1 MGEKDLDYTGIM
13 PDNQNKQSVFAFL
26 KYPVFRVSVLL
37 TIGFLLLCPG
47 AFAHMPD
54 GSGASEAPEVDLGA
68 LTILDGDKEIEISLD
83 NVAEYH
89 GLMTNSEP
97 DACTCCICMFRAAKA
112 GLAELFGDEI
122 PERSDIGITSYL
134 PSPGSVQTA
143 MLITGTGPK
152 LECEDQGQFRLL
164 YLNETEIEDLSNPSL
179 KSASADNS
187 IDNYRFIFTRISTG
201 ESVEISVSGE
211 MFPADYFEL
220 RKKVQ
225 IKMTATEDEKNLFST
240 EWSDTRNK
248 FLECQDWEIFNEA
261 GEPEEEPDE
270 EPDVVG
276 GAAFLAFLI
285 CMLVVFAVFARR

>member
-13 PDNQNKQSVFAFL
+13 PDNQDKQSVFAFL

-37 TIGFLLLCPG
+37 IIGFLILCPG

-68 LTILDGDKEIEISLD
+68 ITILDGDEEIEISLD
-83 NVAEYH
+83 DVAEYH

-97 DACTCCICMFRAAKA
+97 DACTCCICMFRAAKV
-112 GLAELFGDEI
+112 GLGELYGDEI

-134 PSPGSVQTA
+134 PSPGSVHTA

-152 LECEDQGQFRLL
+152 LKCEDRGQFKLL
-164 YLNETEIEDLSNPSL
+164 YLNDTRIEDLSNPNL
-179 KSASADNS
+179 KSASEDNS
-187 IDNYRFIFTRISTG
+187 AENYHFIFTRLSTG
-201 ESVEISVSGE
+201 ESVELSVSDE

-225 IKMTATEDEKNLFST
+225 FGMTATEDEKNLFST
-240 EWSDTRNK
+240 EWSETRNK
-248 FLECQDWEIFNEA
+248 FLESQDWEIYNEID
-261 GEPEEEPDE
+261 EPEEEPEE